1 MNFLYLNKKK
11 LPTEIIDIILEYHF
25 SYIHKLKFINVLKN
39 IPLHY
44 VFLKIIYITKIYQI
58 DRNYS
63 DEFYDL
69 IMELTSYDERI
80 NMIKIL
86 NTCNCCSRHKKNK
99 PSIDDFLNGFVPDY
113 KVKYQNIHQCVC
125 KCRSFIRDLCR
136 AQNDEIV
143 EI

>member
-1 MNFLYLNKKK
+1 MNFLNLDKNK
-11 LPTEIIDIILEYHF
+11 LPNEIIDIILEYHF
-25 SYIHKLKFINVLKN
+25 SYIHKLKFKNVLKN

-44 VFLKIIYITKIYQI
+44 VFSKIIYINKIYQI
-58 DRNYS
+58 NRNYG
-63 DEFYDL
+63 DDFYDV
-69 IMELTSYDERI
+69 IMELTSYEERI

-99 PSIDDFLNGFVPDY
+99 PSIDDFLDGFVPDY
-113 KVKYQNIHQCVC
+113 QVKYQNIHQCVC

-143 EI
+143 EM